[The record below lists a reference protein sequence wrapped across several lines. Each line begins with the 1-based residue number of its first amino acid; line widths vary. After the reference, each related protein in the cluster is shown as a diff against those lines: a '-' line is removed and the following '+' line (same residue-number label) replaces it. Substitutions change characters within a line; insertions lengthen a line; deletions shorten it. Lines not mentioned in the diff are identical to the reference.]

1 MQRFGLRILI
11 NFLSLNHIM
20 QYPHSYFRNQALAL
34 HGRWVETLRGIKEV
48 TEPSAKQLW
57 IDDLREIAKMAR
69 ELEATGQLH
78 PQDAALLAHITDRPI
93 QEHIALVKGSAVVP
107 AF

>member
-1 MQRFGLRILI
+1 MQRFGLCILI
-11 NFLSLNHIM
+11 NFLLLKNIM
-20 QYPHSYFRNQALAL
+20 QYPHSYYRNQALAL
-34 HGRWVETLRGIKEV
+34 HSRWVETLQGVKEV
-48 TEPSAKQLW
+48 TEPSAKKLW
-57 IDDLREIAKMAR
+57 IDDLRDLARMAR

-93 QEHIALVKGSAVVP
+93 QEHIALLKGSAVVP

>member
-1 MQRFGLRILI
+1 MQF
-11 NFLSLNHIM
+11 
-20 QYPHSYFRNQALAL
+20 PHSYYRNQALAL
-34 HGRWVETLRGIKEV
+34 HSRWVESLRSIKEV
-48 TEPSAKQLW
+48 AEPSAKMLW
-57 IDDLREIAKMAR
+57 IDDLCDLAKMAR